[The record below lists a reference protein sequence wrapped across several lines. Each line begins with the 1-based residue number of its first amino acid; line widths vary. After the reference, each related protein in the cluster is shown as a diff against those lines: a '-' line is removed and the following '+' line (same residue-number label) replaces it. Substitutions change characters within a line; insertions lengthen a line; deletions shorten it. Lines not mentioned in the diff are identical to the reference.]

1 MLAAALRSEM
11 LVQDVRQLA
20 CVGVVAMLHV
30 VRPEEINDGPV
41 LLAELEVLLEDAL
54 ELAA

>member
-1 MLAAALRSEM
+1 MRHEPDLDLIAS
-11 LVQDVRQLA
+11 
-20 CVGVVAMLHV
+20 
-30 VRPEEINDGPV
+30 PEARCLEAPDL